1 MKAIVITIIFLSSLI
16 ANAQIVDFDNF
27 SEERMNR
34 VMFEEMNKYVKRI
47 HHGDSLIWSAVVQKD
62 VMTDNYNFMKTNSG
76 KDLMKLHNP
85 KWLGRNWNDLPDTIR
100 TKIISEM
107 NTTYRQ
113 SDFLKANKLENSED
127 YSAFTY
133 TEILHSITFSGSYPA
148 ITYQEIARGA
158 IKGWN
163 NSPPHALYMN
173 ANYKNAVIT
182 GVATF
187 FDKKKKTITISFVH
201 VS

>member
-1 MKAIVITIIFLSSLI
+1 MKAIVITIILLSSLI

-34 VMFEEMNKYVKRI
+34 VMFDEMNKYVKRL
-47 HHGDSLIWSAVVQKD
+47 HHGDSIIWSSVVQED
-62 VMTDNYNFMKTNSG
+62 VMSDNYNFMKNNSG
-76 KDLMKLHNP
+76 QNLMKLHNP
-85 KWLGRNWNDLPDTIR
+85 KWLGRGWNDLPDTIR
-100 TKIISEM
+100 TKTITEMKTKYPQSE
-107 NTTYRQ
+107 
-113 SDFLKANKLENSED
+113 FLKANKLENFD
-127 YSAFTY
+127 VYSAFTY

-148 ITYQEIARGA
+148 ITYQEIAIGA
-158 IKGWN
+158 IRGWN

-187 FDKKKKTITISFVH
+187 FDRKRKTIIISFVH

>member
-1 MKAIVITIIFLSSLI
+1 MKQLLTYVLILFSLATEAQVI
-16 ANAQIVDFDNF
+16 DFNSF
-27 SEERMNR
+27 SEETMNE
-34 VMFEEMNKYVKRI
+34 VMFSEMNGYVKKI
-47 HHGDSLIWSAVVQKD
+47 HKGDSLIWSSVVQKY
-62 VMTDNYNFMKTNSG
+62 VMSDNYYFMKSNSG
-76 KDLMKLHNP
+76 QNLMRLHNF
-85 KWLGRNWNDLPDTIR
+85 KWLGRDWNDLPDTIR
-100 TKIISEM
+100 TKIITEMKTNYPHSE
-107 NTTYRQ
+107 
-113 SDFLKANKLENSED
+113 FLKVKKLENYEE

-133 TEILHSITFSGSYPA
+133 TEILHSITFSGSFPA

-173 ANYKNAVIT
+173 ANYKNAVIV

-187 FDKKKKTITISFVH
+187 FDKKRKTIVISFVH

>member
-1 MKAIVITIIFLSSLI
+1 MKQFLILIFLLSAINS
-16 ANAQIVDFDNF
+16 NAQVIDFNNF
-27 SEERMNR
+27 DESLMNK
-34 VMFEEMNKYVKRI
+34 VMFDEMNSYVKRI
-47 HHGDSLIWSAVVQKD
+47 HKGDSLIWSVVIQKD

-85 KWLGRNWNDLPDTIR
+85 KWLGRGWNDLPDTIR
-100 TKIISEM
+100 VKIIKEM
-107 NTTYRQ
+107 TTKYPQ
-113 SDFLKANKLENSED
+113 SKFLRANKLENFD
-127 YSAFTY
+127 VYSAFTY
-133 TEILHSITFSGSYPA
+133 TEILHSITYSGAFPQ
-148 ITYQEIARGA
+148 ITYQDVARGA
-158 IKGWN
+158 IKAWN

-187 FDKKKKTITISFVH
+187 FDRKRKTIYISFVH